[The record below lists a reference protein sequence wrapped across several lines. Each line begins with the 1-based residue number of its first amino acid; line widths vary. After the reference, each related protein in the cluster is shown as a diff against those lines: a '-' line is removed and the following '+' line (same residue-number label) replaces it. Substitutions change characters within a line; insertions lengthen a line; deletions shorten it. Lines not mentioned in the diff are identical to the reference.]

1 MTSDLLNLESQSAD
15 EEIKIFSFSTPPRH
29 PHHSPNNAVEQLD
42 IFIPNVSGKRC
53 TCEHT
58 FDVNLTVFVL
68 QRPKAGYSL
77 HPWPCASIL
86 AWFLW
91 DRRYDI
97 ADRRILEIG
106 AGTALPG
113 IVAAKCGAHVTLSDS
128 CTLPKTLD
136 NIRRCCAL
144 NQLEP
149 DKDIRVLG
157 LSWGLLPAAV
167 RTIGPLDYII
177 ASDCFYDPTVFEDIL
192 VTVAYLLERNPTAK
206 FVVAYQVRS
215 EDWTIEAL
223 LKKWQLT
230 CRHVNID
237 HIGAAYG
244 VDLQKLMGKHTIF
257 MLEIS
262 RAT

>member
-1 MTSDLLNLESQSAD
+1 M
-15 EEIKIFSFSTPPRH
+15 
-29 PHHSPNNAVEQLD
+29 
-42 IFIPNVSGKRC
+42 
-53 TCEHT
+53 
-58 FDVNLTVFVL
+58 
-68 QRPKAGYSL
+68 
-77 HPWPCASIL
+77 
-86 AWFLW
+86 
-91 DRRYDI
+91 
-97 ADRRILEIG
+97 
-106 AGTALPG
+106 
-113 IVAAKCGAHVTLSDS
+113 TLSDS
-128 CTLPKTLD
+128 CTLPKTLE

-192 VTVAYLLERNPTAK
+192 VTVAYLLERNPAAK

-223 LKKWQLT
+223 LKKWQLN